1 MERRDTSPVKRQK
14 TVNGH
19 TKKGNKEL
27 TFSTKIANPKTF
39 YSVIPESRCIEE
51 NMDFESENEDTSD
64 TISISQSSEDSLEEE
79 SIEDY
84 IRHLEDIRSLNDQ
97 DFDKLKEDIR
107 LQNIEYQM

>member
-27 TFSTKIANPKTF
+27 TFSTKIADPKTF
-39 YSVIPESRCIEE
+39 YSVIPESRCTEE
-51 NMDFESENEDTSD
+51 DMDLLSGSEDTSD
-64 TISISQSSEDSLEEE
+64 TISISQSSDDLDEEE

-84 IRHLEDIRSLNDQ
+84 IRHLEDIRSLTNQ
-97 DFDKLKEDIR
+97 DFDLLKESIR
-107 LQNIEYQM
+107 EQNTL